1 MGRFLMGL
9 DNGPSITLQSSS
21 ISLMAE
27 IPSRFGN
34 RLTVNLNL
42 SCCEFVA
49 IQIETRSPLT

>member
-1 MGRFLMGL
+1 MGL

-42 SCCEFVA
+42 SCCELVA